1 MSLSIYGWKPHLE
14 SNHLTIFGNHYFS
27 TSGDKKYLMYHVTLQ
42 NYIIEGSR
50 NFMGGSSTWYVTT
63 VPSLV
68 TIDIVVVEI

>member
-1 MSLSIYGWKPHLE
+1 
-14 SNHLTIFGNHYFS
+14 
-27 TSGDKKYLMYHVTLQ
+27 MYHVTLQ